1 MSEYSDRVTLNLKE
15 NSLSLN
21 LSFQSN
27 KSFYDSLDEHTKR
40 DILFLINSGYNKKS
54 IIKLYLILKPTN
66 ISEAMEYLSNKDG
79 LYQHIF
85 YSSKK

>member
-40 DILFLINSGYNKKS
+40 DI
-54 IIKLYLILKPTN
+54 T
-66 ISEAMEYLSNKDG
+66 
-79 LYQHIF
+79 F
-85 YSSKK
+85 YF

>member
-54 IIKLYLILKPTN
+54 IIKIFINIHFIHQKKYLINVKYVDLKKKN
-66 ISEAMEYLSNKDG
+66 I
-79 LYQHIF
+79 
-85 YSSKK
+85 